1 MIVMAKSFPRRVVR
15 AARTLYRSV
24 RRHARS
30 QLGLSLSEIERFRL
44 AGWNE
49 MIEGGLPLTS
59 ESVVWEFGGHLGRW
73 SQMIM
78 SRYGCRLHVFEPIP
92 EFFLE
97 LEKIFADDERV
108 TVHRCAIGAEEGT
121 RHFGMAADGT
131 GEFAGGEQVAV
142 AFESAEYLRRLL
154 AGPVDL
160 VAINIEGGE
169 YELLPL
175 LATSGILPDV
185 KMLLVQFH
193 VVGSRAE
200 SERRREQC
208 RHLLAATH
216 TNVWSFDF
224 VWEAWVVRGDV
235 AGSSSDS

>member
-1 MIVMAKSFPRRVVR
+1 MAKSFPQRVAR

-24 RRHARS
+24 RLQVRS
-30 QLGLSLSEIERFRL
+30 QLGLSLTEIDRFRL

-49 MIEGGLPLTS
+49 MIEGNLPLTS

-73 SQMIM
+73 SQEIM
-78 SRYGCRLHVFEPIP
+78 RRYGCLLHVFEPIP

-97 LEKIFADDERV
+97 LERIFADEERV
-108 TVHRCAIGAEEGT
+108 TLHRCAIGAEEGT
-121 RHFGMAADGT
+121 RTFGMAADGT

-142 AFESAEYLRRLL
+142 TFESVDYLRRLVT
-154 AGPVDL
+154 GPVDL

-175 LATSGILPDV
+175 LAASGILSDV

-193 VVGSRAE
+193 IVGSRAE

-208 RHLLAATH
+208 RQLLAATH
-216 TNVWSFDF
+216 TELWTFEF
-224 VWEAWVVRGDV
+224 VWEAWRISDDH
-235 AGSSSDS
+235 AGLRADC